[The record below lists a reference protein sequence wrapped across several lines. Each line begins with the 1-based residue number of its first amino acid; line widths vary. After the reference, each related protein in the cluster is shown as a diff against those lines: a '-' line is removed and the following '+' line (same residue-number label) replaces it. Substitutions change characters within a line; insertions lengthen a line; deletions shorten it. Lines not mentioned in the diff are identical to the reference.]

1 MENKQIHN
9 IPASYA
15 EREELRNRIQAFVD
29 DLTIQPPLSLDDL
42 SNFADQLIREYALD
56 VEVRGR
62 LMVEIHNQV
71 MKETVAS
78 KH

>member
-1 MENKQIHN
+1 MENKLIHN

-15 EREELRNRIQAFVD
+15 ERDELRNRIQAFVD

-56 VEVRGR
+56 V
-62 LMVEIHNQV
+62 
-71 MKETVAS
+71 
-78 KH
+78 

>member
-1 MENKQIHN
+1 MENKLIHN

-15 EREELRNRIQAFVD
+15 ERDELRNRIQAFVD

-56 VEVRGR
+56 VEVKRVADGR
-62 LMVEIHNQV
+62 DP
-71 MKETVAS
+71 
-78 KH
+78 